1 MNFYFG
7 IWVNTSTTIPV
18 TIAFFEYKLEDKI
31 LGHQCQTVDPE
42 DIHIGARLVV
52 QPIE

>member
-1 MNFYFG
+1 MIGDSRMMLFG
-7 IWVNTSTTIPV
+7 RAGTIV
-18 TIAFFEYKLEDKI
+18 AIAFFEYKLEDNI